1 MPPRSVLPSVPFAPA
16 EPDRVRIWL
25 DIENPPQVQYLTPLA
40 DAFREAGAEV
50 VLTAR
55 DYGSTY
61 QLLEGRGVDFHRVGA
76 SYGKEKWRKATGVVG
91 RTLAL
96 ARFFARRR
104 PDAVVHA
111 GRASALAGWLL
122 RVPSFGLLDYEYVD
136 VTVARVTHHWILHP
150 RVMDASVLVQ
160 RGVPA
165 RLLRPFEGLK
175 EDLTFAGVELADVE
189 PADLPGLQHG
199 LSRVLVRPPAE
210 ESHYYRSESGDLARE
225 LLRHLAAQ
233 EGAQVLLSPR
243 YPRQRAYLDD
253 ADWRNEPVVVP
264 ESAPFLP
271 LLKAVDAVVASGGT
285 MAREAAWLG
294 IPSYS
299 IFQGAIGGVDRHLAS
314 IGRLDLV
321 GSVGDFERIKIE
333 PKRDPQPLAENQRL
347 PGELVETV
355 LSLTPKSPRAGGAK
369 RA

>member
-1 MPPRSVLPSVPFAPA
+1 
-16 EPDRVRIWL
+16 VRIWL

-61 QLLEGRGVDFHRVGA
+61 QLLEGRGVGFHRVGA
-76 SYGKEKWRKATGVVG
+76 SYGKAKWRKATGVVG

-111 GRASALAGWLL
+111 GRASALAAWLL

-136 VTVARVTHHWILHP
+136 VTVDRLTHHWVLHP
-150 RVMDASVLVQ
+150 RAMNASVLVK

-165 RLLRPFEGLK
+165 RYLLAFEGLK
-175 EDLTFAGVELADVE
+175 EDLTFAGVDLANVE
-189 PADLPGLQHG
+189 PVELPGLHDG
-199 LSRVLVRPPAE
+199 LVRVLVRPPAE
-210 ESHYYRSESGDLARE
+210 ESHYYRSESGHVARDLI
-225 LLRHLAAQ
+225 RHLAAQ
-233 EGAQVLLSPR
+233 EGAQVLFSPR
-243 YPRQRAYLDD
+243 YPRQRAYLDE
-253 ADWRNEPVVVP
+253 AEWRNDPVVVP
-264 ESAPFLP
+264 EAAPFLP

-285 MAREAAWLG
+285 MAREAAYLG

-299 IFQGAIGGVDRHLAS
+299 IFQGAIGGVDRHLAN
-314 IGRLDLV
+314 IGRLDLL
-321 GSVGDFERIKIE
+321 GSLHDFERIRIE
-333 PKRDPQPLAENQRL
+333 PKRDPQPLAENPQL
-347 PGELVETV
+347 PEELVEVV
-355 LSLTPKSPRAGGAK
+355 LSRIPSSSRAGGAT

>member
-1 MPPRSVLPSVPFAPA
+1 M
-16 EPDRVRIWL
+16 RIWL

-40 DAFREAGAEV
+40 EAFRAAGAEV

-61 QLLEGRGVDFHRVGA
+61 QLLEGRGVEFQRVGA
-76 SYGKEKWRKATGVVG
+76 SYGKEKWRKAMGLVG
-91 RTLAL
+91 RTAAL
-96 ARFFARRR
+96 MRFFAWKR

-122 RVPSFGLLDYEYVD
+122 RVPSFGLKDYEYVD
-136 VTVARVTHHWILHP
+136 VTVDRVTHHWVLHP
-150 RVMDASVLVQ
+150 RVMEASVLVQ

-165 RLLRPFEGLK
+165 RLLLPFEGLK
-175 EDLTFAGVELADVE
+175 EDLTFAGVDLAQVE
-189 PADLPGLQHG
+189 PAVLAGLRDG
-199 LSRVLVRPPAE
+199 LAHVLVRPPAE
-210 ESHYYRSESGDLARE
+210 ESHYYRSASGDVAQD
-225 LLRHLAAQ
+225 LLRYLAAQ
-233 EGAQVLLSPR
+233 EGAQVVFSPR
-243 YPRQRAYLDD
+243 YPRQRAYLDGPE
-253 ADWRNEPVVVP
+253 WRNDPVVVP

-299 IFQGAIGGVDRHLAS
+299 IFQGSIGGVDRHLAS
-314 IGRLDLV
+314 IGRLDLL
-321 GSVGDFERIKIE
+321 GSAEDFERIRIE
-333 PKRDPQPLAENQRL
+333 PRRDPRPLAENPRL
-347 PGELVETV
+347 PEELVEAV
-355 LSLTPKSPRAGGAK
+355 LSRIPARSRAAGAK